1 MRDLNSWSLPIGQLF
16 GITIRVHL
24 MLPLLMIG
32 LIGRVM
38 WSDDYAP
45 GTWQDAAMV
54 LAFMFISVLLHEF
67 GHCFAARFM
76 DGDADE
82 ILMWPLGGLAYSKS
96 LPNTPIAHF
105 VFTLGGPLV
114 NLVICAIVGL
124 VLYFVFD
131 KIPPLSPFWSPLRS
145 FHRDAEGV
153 GVEMW
158 VFLRSPANQAA
169 FEKSL
174 HILAL
179 ARLFWV
185 NWILLLF
192 NTLLIGIPFDGGRML
207 QASLWPRL
215 GQYLST
221 KVAIYAG
228 YVVMVII
235 GVYAIIDKEPIMAF
249 LAVFIF
255 LACSQELQALE
266 VEREESLF
274 GDFSQGYT
282 SLEKDE
288 EEEQPQPQ
296 AKSQNFIQR
305 WLAERAAK
313 KEQEEQEQREAED
326 KRMDELLEKIKKYGK
341 GSLTDEEQRFLKHV
355 SDRYKNKP

>member
-282 SLEKDE
+282 SLEWSDEAAPPSANPLTRWLEENRRQREVRQRAAE
-288 EEEQPQPQ
+288 EEEDRRVDD
-296 AKSQNFIQR
+296 I
-305 WLAERAAK
+305 LARLHEVGMENLPPDERALL
-313 KEQEEQEQREAED
+313 QR
-326 KRMDELLEKIKKYGK
+326 
-341 GSLTDEEQRFLKHV
+341 V
-355 SDRYKNKP
+355 SARYRSRERR